1 MDHLQNLLRKSFKT
15 DSYLSSFKLMLYFSF
30 IIEVIITGSVIR
42 SGVSN
47 SSTII
52 ITALLGIILIIN
64 VAEVYKYMKWNR
76 FVFALPN
83 LYEIIIVIVMMY
95 VSVFTFSYAS
105 LYITLFN
112 IVVCIGFLGLVL
124 LFPLAISK
132 FKDKMNQSDYS
143 AEFRFA
149 IYLFALLS
157 FILFTMQYRHCEI
170 SELEAAL
177 SLKG

>member
-1 MDHLQNLLRKSFKT
+1 MF
-15 DSYLSSFKLMLYFSF
+15 YFIF
-30 IIEVIITGSVIR
+30 IIEVIATGAVIR

-47 SSTII
+47 SSTIF
-52 ITALLGIILIIN
+52 ITVLLSMILIIN
-64 VAEVYKYMKWNR
+64 VAEVYKYIQLNR
-76 FVFALPN
+76 FVLALPN
-83 LYEIIIVIVMMY
+83 LYEMIIVLLMMY
-95 VSVFTFSYAS
+95 VSAFTFSYAS

-124 LFPLAISK
+124 LFPLAICK
-132 FKDKMNQSDYS
+132 FKDKMNQSDFS

-157 FILFTMQYRHCEI
+157 FILFTMQYRHGEI